1 MWGSRWQLRFSSV
14 CTEKQKPPGISG
26 CWNTGQDGRVQPHQR
41 RIPVGPGNAAAACLW
56 AARAS
61 TRAQGSQDREPRLLG
76 RRHLQAQSRA
86 PQPLQL
92 AHGPAAIWE
101 PPSFTPVTP
110 PRGRAGETFPG
121 LGNEKSDASK
131 NSRWVKP
138 STDVASLFALPA
150 RKLRATLPAGL
161 QEPQGPLAEA
171 CWRPPESCGH

>member
-14 CTEKQKPPGISG
+14 CTEKQKPPGSSG
-26 CWNTGQDGRVQPHQR
+26 YWNTGQDGRVQPHQR

-61 TRAQGSQDREPRLLG
+61 TRAQGSQDRAEAAGEEAPAGAEP
-76 RRHLQAQSRA
+76 SPPA
-86 PQPLQL
+86 PS
-92 AHGPAAIWE
+92 AIWE

-131 NSRWVKP
+131 NSRWVQP